1 MSESMCWRHEVV
13 LLFISYNEPRLST
26 RSNHTAR
33 NANHDHGAV
42 GAGTD
47 ATWDREDCV
56 VLQRWLGGYTSSRTP
71 RTQGFQAT
79 WLCSTNPFPEP
90 PTKLNNI
97 TNLFYEWVFFHV
109 LPSPLDSAF
118 RFRSSVV
125 CFCASAPTWFP
136 HTWTPIFK
144 FGVSP
149 ACHRFLMFWK
159 TCIYPSIWCSDP
171 SWFSVCGEMAEN

>member
-1 MSESMCWRHEVV
+1 M

-47 ATWDREDCV
+47 ATWDREDCGM
-56 VLQRWLGGYTSSRTP
+56 WSCNGGSVGTQVQGRQGHRDSRQHGSARRTP
-71 RTQGFQAT
+71 FRSPQRS
-79 WLCSTNPFPEP
+79 STTSRICFIS
-90 PTKLNNI
+90 K
-97 TNLFYEWVFFHV
+97 FFFHV

-125 CFCASAPTWFP
+125 CFLCKCPNM
-136 HTWTPIFK
+136 
-144 FGVSP
+144 VSP
-149 ACHRFLMFWK
+149 HLDTNIQIRGITSLS
-159 TCIYPSIWCSDP
+159 SIFDVLKNVYLSKHMVFGP
-171 SWFSVCGEMAEN
+171 KLVFSLRRNG

>member
-1 MSESMCWRHEVV
+1 V

-47 ATWDREDCV
+47 ATWDREDCGM
-56 VLQRWLGGYTSSRTP
+56 WSCNGGSVGTQVQGRQGHRDSRQHGSARRTP
-71 RTQGFQAT
+71 
-79 WLCSTNPFPEP
+79 
-90 PTKLNNI
+90 
-97 TNLFYEWVFFHV
+97 
-109 LPSPLDSAF
+109 
-118 RFRSSVV
+118 FRSPQRSSTTSRICFMSEFFFMFSQVLLIPRSGLDRLWFV
-125 CFCASAPTWFP
+125 FCASAPTWFP

-149 ACHRFLMFWK
+149 ACHRFLMF
-159 TCIYPSIWCSDP
+159 
-171 SWFSVCGEMAEN
+171 